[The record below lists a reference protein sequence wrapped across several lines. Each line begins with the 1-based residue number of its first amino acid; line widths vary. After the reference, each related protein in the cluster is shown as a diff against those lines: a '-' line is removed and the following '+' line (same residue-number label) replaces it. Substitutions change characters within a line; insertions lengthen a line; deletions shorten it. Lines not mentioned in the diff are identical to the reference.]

1 MTGHSSTSP
10 LPEGILREQSSEVG
24 EPSTLLLWVQRA
36 WGSPACH
43 RIPHL
48 PSDGASTPPTSVG
61 WSASPLRAPNLAPTG
76 GLPEDFLNS
85 LEKTEDEKL
94 KVTLKYPH
102 YFPLLKKCHV
112 PETRRKVEEA
122 FNCRCKEARSHPLHS
137 AQRGSISASPL
148 SVPGSGSAPRAVESA
163 SPGAGL
169 SGRGW
174 HFPLLAMDLTGAV
187 LG

>member
-1 MTGHSSTSP
+1 M
-10 LPEGILREQSSEVG
+10 
-24 EPSTLLLWVQRA
+24 
-36 WGSPACH
+36 
-43 RIPHL
+43 
-48 PSDGASTPPTSVG
+48 GASTPPTSAG
-61 WSASPLRAPNLAPTG
+61 QPASPLRAPNLAPTG

-122 FNCRCKEARSHPLHS
+122 FNCRCKEARSHPLHG

-148 SVPGSGSAPRAVESA
+148 SAPGSGSAPRAVESA
-163 SPGAGL
+163 SPRAGL
-169 SGRGW
+169 DGRGW
-174 HFPLLAMDLTGAV
+174 HFPLLAMDLTGAI